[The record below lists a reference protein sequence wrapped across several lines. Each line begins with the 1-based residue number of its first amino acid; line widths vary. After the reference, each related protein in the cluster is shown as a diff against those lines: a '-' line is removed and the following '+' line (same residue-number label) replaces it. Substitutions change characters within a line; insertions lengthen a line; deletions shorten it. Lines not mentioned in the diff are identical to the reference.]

1 MVKKSIYLMSA
12 MAVASVVLVGCGPKK
27 FVVYSPGE
35 NLTSLTKINE
45 SENVCYSPFGGD
57 DGRNL
62 FFVVQDKAGFQ
73 NIYRKDV
80 PTSMSLSQITA
91 GNNFNTSPSYCAATN
106 SVAFSGRLTG
116 SSVDDI
122 YITNATQGGALTQIT
137 NTSEYE
143 EFTPCISRDGTKI
156 VYTKGL
162 RGTGIKSLEI
172 WVKNLLTNETTQLG
186 LGCFPSFSPDGKM
199 IAYVKFAPDNYT
211 TCLFISKSDGS
222 NVTQLTDAGMG
233 SVFYPRFSPDGKKLV
248 FSCIKKK
255 KNDSDL
261 YTIDIDGN
269 NLTQLTINKSLDTQP
284 YWANDGNIYFASD
297 RGDRAGHTQ
306 IWRFFFGKPTD
317 PTKEN
322 TTPVTDNTTTVVP
335 KVQQKQNTNVSQPR
349 YHIVEAGETITE
361 IARKYG
367 VTVRDIVSWNKL
379 TTMTISAGMRLKV
392 SL

>member
-1 MVKKSIYLMSA
+1 MIKKSIYLMSA
-12 MAVASVVLVGCGPKK
+12 MAVSSIVLVGCGTKK
-27 FVVYSPGE
+27 YGVYSPGE

-45 SENVCYSPFGGD
+45 SDNVCYSPFGGD

-62 FFVVQDKAGFQ
+62 FFVVQDKVGFL

>member
-1 MVKKSIYLMSA
+1 M
-12 MAVASVVLVGCGPKK
+12 
-27 FVVYSPGE
+27 
-35 NLTSLTKINE
+35 
-45 SENVCYSPFGGD
+45 
-57 DGRNL
+57 
-62 FFVVQDKAGFQ
+62 
-73 NIYRKDV
+73 
-80 PTSMSLSQITA
+80 
-91 GNNFNTSPSYCAATN
+91 
-106 SVAFSGRLTG
+106 
-116 SSVDDI
+116 
-122 YITNATQGGALTQIT
+122 
-137 NTSEYE
+137 
-143 EFTPCISRDGTKI
+143 
-156 VYTKGL
+156 
-162 RGTGIKSLEI
+162 
-172 WVKNLLTNETTQLG
+172 
-186 LGCFPSFSPDGKM
+186 
-199 IAYVKFAPDNYT
+199 
-211 TCLFISKSDGS
+211 
-222 NVTQLTDAGMG
+222 
-233 SVFYPRFSPDGKKLV
+233 

-255 KNDSDL
+255 KNDSYL
-261 YTIDIDGN
+261 YSIYIDVN
-269 NLTQLTINKSLDTQP
+269 NLTQRTINKSLDTQP